1 MEKITYHCKE
11 HNFQNEYDWIIY
23 LNEES
28 NNDEDNAE
36 NVQKNEESENNEQNE
51 FEEQSIYNKNIIYKV
66 KIMLPVIKFQIL
78 NKNIKIK
85 KYLNKNLLIN
95 KIIKNL
101 IIFIRNKLLNFI

>member
-11 HNFQNEYDWIIY
+11 HHFQNEYDWIIY

-51 FEEQSIYNKNIIYKV
+51 FEEQSIYNKNSNTNKRIISKINYKF
-66 KIMLPVIKFQIL
+66 KI
-78 NKNIKIK
+78 NN
-85 KYLNKNLLIN
+85 
-95 KIIKNL
+95 
-101 IIFIRNKLLNFI
+101 